1 MFFQELRA
9 ATGNYNPPKGTT
21 CECAQKFYQGLAD
34 LESDLLEHIRVE
46 NEELFPRAIELEER
60 AAEWR

>member
-1 MFFQELRA
+1 MSA
-9 ATGNYNPPKGTT
+9 PP
-21 CECAQKFYQGLAD
+21 AIWLAD

-60 AAEWR
+60 AAAWR